1 MTAAQAVLAWHR
13 KAALLLESRLRSVVA
28 EDTAYPD
35 WWADQLRIT
44 AGTDTQSSPTGS
56 TPEPTLPAVDIVVRS
71 SEVEDHTTSRTVRIY
86 VDVLATVEIDQSV
99 SSSIYGALTAALADE
114 AANVLVQYGRDPTNG
129 GACYLVVLESS
140 AVPDFGDGALSPQTY
155 RATASIRVE
164 LSVPL
169 SVSATY
175 APQSVSRPELRGAY
189 SGDATIGGETAAVLR
204 RTVLDA
210 QTGPVEVD
218 LSAVFDW
225 SVGSS
230 LVVAVTAPGGNVTH
244 TETLVSGVASV
255 DADGVAGTVWTV
267 TAADGT
273 TGDVIV
279 LVIEWSA

>member
-28 EDTAYPD
+28 EDTAYPSG
-35 WWADQLRIT
+35 WAYQLRIT

-56 TPEPTLPAVDIVVRS
+56 TPEPTLPAIDLVVRS
-71 SEVEDHTTSRTVRIY
+71 SEVEDHTTSRTVRLF

-175 APQSVSRPELRGAY
+175 AP
-189 SGDATIGGETAAVLR
+189 AV
-204 RTVLDA
+204 
-210 QTGPVEVD
+210 
-218 LSAVFDW
+218 
-225 SVGSS
+225 
-230 LVVAVTAPGGNVTH
+230 
-244 TETLVSGVASV
+244 GVAAGTPRRV
-255 DADGVAGTVWTV
+255 LGRRDHRWRDCRGVAPDG
-267 TAADGT
+267 AGRADRPRG
-273 TGDVIV
+273 GRPVGGIR
-279 LVIEWSA
+279 LVGRFVARGRRHGAGWQRDAHRDAGRRRRERGC